1 MIFSNNNITLAT
13 LEDAPTIK
21 YLLDKAYR
29 GESSKKGWTS
39 ETHLIAGEVR
49 TNIEMVTVA
58 IADEEGNMLVYKKE
72 NIILGCVHLKE
83 IDQKIY
89 LGMFAVE
96 PDLQGGGIGREILK
110 AAEEFTR
117 QKQLNTIYMTV
128 ISVRKE
134 LIDWYKRNG
143 YHETGEII
151 DFNEDEVTG
160 KHLQKLEFMV
170 LEKKLYN

>member
-1 MIFSNNNITLAT
+1 MIFSNNNITIAII
-13 LEDAPTIK
+13 EDAASIK
-21 YLLDKAYR
+21 YLLDRAYR

-49 TNIEMVTVA
+49 TNIEMVTEA
-58 IADEEGNMLVYKKE
+58 ITNQDGNMLVYKKD
-72 NIILGCVHLKE
+72 NLNFGCVHLKE

-110 AAEEFTR
+110 AAEEYTK
-117 QKQLNTIYMTV
+117 QKKLNTIYMTV

-143 YHETGEII
+143 YQETGEII

-160 KHLQKLEFMV
+160 KHLQKLKFLV
-170 LEKKLYN
+170 LEKRLK

>member
-1 MIFSNNNITLAT
+1 MIFSNNNITIAKI
-13 LEDAPTIK
+13 ENAASIK
-21 YLLDKAYR
+21 YLLDRAYR

-49 TNIEMVTVA
+49 TNIEMVTEA
-58 IADEEGNMLVYKKE
+58 ITNQDGNMLVYKKD
-72 NIILGCVHLKE
+72 NLNLGCVHLKE

-110 AAEEFTR
+110 AAEEYTK
-117 QKQLNTIYMTV
+117 QKKLNTIYMTV

-143 YHETGEII
+143 YQETGEII
-151 DFNEDEVTG
+151 DFNEDGVTG
-160 KHLQKLEFMV
+160 KHLQKLKFLV
-170 LEKKLYN
+170 LEKRLK